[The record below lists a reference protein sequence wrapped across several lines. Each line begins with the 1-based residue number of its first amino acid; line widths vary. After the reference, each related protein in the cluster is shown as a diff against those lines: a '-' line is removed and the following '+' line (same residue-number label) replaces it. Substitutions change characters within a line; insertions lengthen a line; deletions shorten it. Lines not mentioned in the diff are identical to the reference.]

1 MKNIFCAVFCAIVSF
16 NVFAQ
21 TVSDSTKNIELN
33 EVQINAV
40 SNKAILYQ
48 PLSIVKIG
56 TSEIKRGQGLFLDD
70 AINANIPGVSMYRRT
85 VSADQQFNIRGYG
98 NGVRGTNGVTS
109 NFDGQGY
116 KVYLNG
122 IPITDAEGITLMDDI
137 DFGSVGSVEVIK
149 GPAGTQYGLAISG
162 VVNLKTITSEKGQ
175 SSISQEAMIGD
186 YGLQRYTTSLKVG
199 SENTSF
205 LINYGRQQC
214 DGFMIHTNSTKDFVN
229 FIAQFKASEKQSM
242 NTYVGYSNSY
252 DQRGGELSAGQYD
265 TLNYSG
271 NQEYIKRNAH
281 SNIVSFRAGVG
292 QTYKFTEN
300 FDNTTSVF
308 GSGVTNNVSSAGG
321 WTDKNP
327 INYGARTSFDFNFN
341 FKNGYK
347 LTGSLGGEAQRQNA
361 TVVGYTMVPDSANL
375 TGYYILGGITS
386 DKYVISATYSVF
398 TEWTLALPNNLSFTA
413 GIGTAYMGID
423 LTDRFYVA
431 ANNKQSNK
439 VPLNYSVSYDGMVS
453 PHVAINKVF
462 NQQISVYAS
471 YSKGYKAPTSALIFI
486 PTINSINT
494 TLRPEIGNQFEIGTK
509 GNLLNNTLEYQL
521 AIFDAIF
528 SDKMTTIGVPTST
541 GTATSYTYV
550 ANGGKQDDQGIE
562 FLLKYT
568 AYKSTDG
575 FFSLVRP
582 FVNVAYSNFKYV
594 DFKYQQ
600 LNAQKQ
606 VSEVDFSGNKVVN
619 VPPVV
624 FNAGVDVGINLGL
637 YANANYNYRD
647 GVPFTSDGA
656 NITKSYALLNAKLGF
671 KHSLADHFT
680 FDAYFGANNITGVQ
694 YYYMV
699 FANQLPDVYL
709 PAPNKIN
716 YYGGL
721 NVAYKF

>member
-56 TSEIKRGQGLFLDD
+56 ASEIRRGQGLFLDD

-252 DQRGGELSAGQYD
+252 DQRGGELSTGQYD

-300 FDNTTSVF
+300 FANTTSVF